1 MKRNTMKAAEK
12 LATNGWNM
20 EKVEQVGTLTRIQY
34 THDEIPG
41 LAIIWEDNSK
51 NHIYG
56 DEMRYV
62 DVPGLPYLHTIDLDG
77 EEVIT
82 W

>member
-1 MKRNTMKAAEK
+1 MEKNTMKAAEM
-12 LATNGWNM
+12 LAANGWYL
-20 EKVEQVGTLTRIQY
+20 EKVEQIAILMRLQY
-34 THDEIPG
+34 RHDEIPG

-51 NHIYG
+51 HPDG
-56 DEMRYV
+56 DKLRYV
-62 DVPGLPYLHTIDLDG
+62 GVPGLSYLHTIDLDD

>member
-1 MKRNTMKAAEK
+1 MKRNTMKAAEM
-12 LATNGWNM
+12 LAANGWNM
-20 EKVEQVGTLTRIQY
+20 EMVEQIGSLTRLQY

-51 NHIYG
+51 YHIAG
-56 DEMRYV
+56 DELRYV
-62 DVPGLPYLHTIDLDG
+62 DVPGVSYMHTIDLDG
-77 EEVIT
+77 EVIT

>member
-1 MKRNTMKAAEK
+1 MKRNTMRAAEM
-12 LATNGWNM
+12 LAANGWNM
-20 EKVEQVGTLTRIQY
+20 EKVEQIGSLTRLQY

-41 LAIIWEDNSK
+41 LASIWEDNSK
-51 NHIYG
+51 HPDG
-56 DEMRYV
+56 DKLRYV
-62 DVPGLPYLHTIDLDG
+62 GVPGLSYLHTIDLDD

>member
-1 MKRNTMKAAEK
+1 MKKNTMKAAEM
-12 LATNGWNM
+12 LAANGWNM
-20 EKVEQVGTLTRIQY
+20 EKVEQLGTSTRLQY

-51 NHIYG
+51 HHIAG
-56 DEMRYV
+56 DKLRYMG
-62 DVPGLPYLHTIDLDG
+62 VPGLLSAHTIKLD

>member
-1 MKRNTMKAAEK
+1 MKKNTMKAAEM
-12 LATNGWNM
+12 LAANGWNM
-20 EKVEQVGTLTRIQY
+20 EKVEQLGTLTRLQY

-51 NHIYG
+51 HHITS
-56 DEMRYV
+56 DKLRYMG
-62 DVPGLPYLHTIDLDG
+62 VPGLSSAETIKLDG
-77 EEVIT
+77 EVLT